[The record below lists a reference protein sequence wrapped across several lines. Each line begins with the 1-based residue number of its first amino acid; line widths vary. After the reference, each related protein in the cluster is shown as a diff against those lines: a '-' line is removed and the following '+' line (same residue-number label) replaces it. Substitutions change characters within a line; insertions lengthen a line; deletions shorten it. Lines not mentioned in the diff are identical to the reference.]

1 MDSGVIGIRLSEK
14 LPEGVRQMAKILEQG
29 LKDGTLDPFRRRIV
43 TQDGTVKSD
52 GTHVFSPEELLHMD
66 WLCGNIVGSIPSFQE
81 ILPVS
86 QNMVRELGIYRD
98 RIPAQEEGK
107 PREDFDRIR

>member
-1 MDSGVIGIRLSEK
+1 
-14 LPEGVRQMAKILEQG
+14 
-29 LKDGTLDPFRRRIV
+29 
-43 TQDGTVKSD
+43 
-52 GTHVFSPEELLHMD
+52 MD